1 MTAKR
6 LFLVDSDVF
15 ITAKNTYYAFG
26 ICPGFWEGV
35 IQQHEKGRVFSIDR
49 VRNELLA
56 GRKSEDL
63 AQWVTKELPP
73 SFFLDAES
81 GDVPNRYTEIM
92 LWSQRHPAYADSA
105 KAKFATGAD
114 GWLVA
119 YAKLHDAIV
128 VTNEVGAPNAK
139 SDIKL
144 PDVCAQFGVPV
155 MNTFSML
162 TELAVRFEL
171 SGAK

>member
-1 MTAKR
+1 MTTKPR
-6 LFLVDSDVF
+6 FLVDSDVF
-15 ITAKNTYYAFG
+15 ITAKNAYYDFG

-35 IQQHEKGRVFSIDR
+35 IRQHEKGRVFSVDR

-56 GRKSEDL
+56 GRKDDDL
-63 AQWVTKELPP
+63 VQWVTNDLPP
-73 SFFLDAES
+73 SFFLDVES

-92 LWSQRHPAYADSA
+92 VWSQRHPAYFDYA

-119 YAKLHDAIV
+119 YARVHDAIV
-128 VTNEVGAPNAK
+128 VTNEARAPDSK

-162 TELAVRFEL
+162 KELAVRFEL
-171 SGAK
+171 AGAK